1 MFDYKT
7 ELLDLPTAA
16 KGNLGD
22 KDVSLLN
29 GLISERAAEGW
40 ELVTYVLSMP
50 GATRTLGA
58 SQFVVTFKKEKK

>member
-1 MFDYKT
+1 MVEYRT
-7 ELLDLPTAA
+7 ELLDLPTAL
-16 KGNLGD
+16 KGGLSD
-22 KDVSLLN
+22 KDTSLLN

-58 SQFVVTFKKEKK
+58 SQFVVTFKKQK